1 MATTY
6 RTPGVHV
13 EEIPK
18 FPPSIAPVETAIPA
32 FLGHTEKA
40 LDRDGSDLTLRPKR
54 IESLVDFE
62 QWFGGPQ
69 PEENITVTI
78 EETITASPGRP
89 AGVMSKVD
97 LPDVGRSKHILYY
110 ALQHFYANGGKTAY
124 IVSVAPY
131 TAVGAALDRTVLQ
144 DGLEPL
150 EKVDE
155 PTLIVIP
162 EAQGLGSVDDFTALE
177 AAALQQCAEL
187 KDRFVIMDVHGDDE
201 SLSDRDVDLK
211 SAIDNFRNASL
222 GPDVK
227 FGAAYAPNLET
238 VLDYAF
244 DEGAT
249 TLRHTV
255 DGIAGPQ
262 DGKTLTQV
270 AASDTQAYER
280 AKAAVRDKPLI
291 LPPSGAVTGVY
302 AKVDADR
309 GVWKAP
315 ANVPLVGVIK
325 PTVELSMVQNDFMNV
340 DATGKSVNAI
350 RPFVGKGTLVWGA
363 RTLAG
368 NDNEWRYVPVRRFFL
383 YAEESIKK
391 ATEQFTFEPNDA
403 NTWVKVQ
410 AMIENFLTT
419 EWRAG
424 ALQGVKPEHAFY
436 VAVGLGKTMTALDI
450 LEGRMII
457 EIGMAVV
464 RPAEFIILRFSHKMA
479 ES

>member
-6 RTPGVHV
+6 KTPGVYV

-32 FLGHTEKA
+32 FIGHTEKA
-40 LDRDGSDLTLRPKR
+40 LDRDGLDLTLRPKR
-54 IESLVDFE
+54 IESLVEFE

-78 EETITASPGRP
+78 DETLTPTPGTP
-89 AGVMSKVD
+89 IGVTSKVD
-97 LPDVGRSKHILYY
+97 LPAVGKSKHILYY

-124 IVSVAPY
+124 IVSVAPF
-131 TAVGAALDRTVLQ
+131 TAIGTDLDRSVLQ

-150 EKVDE
+150 AKVDE

-162 EAQGLGSVDDFTALE
+162 EAQGLTLVDDFAALE
-177 AAALQQCAEL
+177 AAALQQCSEL
-187 KDRFVIMDVHGDDE
+187 KDRFVIMDVHGGTE
-201 SLSDRDVDLK
+201 SLSDRDADLK
-211 SAIDNFRNASL
+211 TAIDNFRNAAL
-222 GPDVK
+222 GPDLK
-227 FGAAYAPNLET
+227 YGAAYAPNLET

-249 TLRHTV
+249 TLRHNI
-255 DGIAGPQ
+255 DGAAGPE

-270 AASDTQAYER
+270 AASDTQVYER

-291 LPPSGAVTGVY
+291 LPPSGAVAGVY

-315 ANVPLVGVIK
+315 ANISVVGVIR
-325 PTVELSMVQNDFMNV
+325 PTIEYSNVQNDFMNV
-340 DATGKSVNAI
+340 DSTGKSVNAI

-368 NDNEWRYVPVRRFFL
+368 NDNEWRYVSVRRFFL

-391 ATEQFTFEPNDA
+391 GTEQFTFEPNDA

-457 EIGMAVV
+457 EIGLAVV